1 MKDGVGSDDRRMST
15 TIGTKT
21 LRDRCEEILRL
32 IDETL
37 EVVPVPS
44 SYVVPARVDA
54 RHQARGR

>member
-1 MKDGVGSDDRRMST
+1 MSR

-44 SYVVPARVDA
+44 SSVLPVRVDG
-54 RHQARGR
+54 RHRVPGR